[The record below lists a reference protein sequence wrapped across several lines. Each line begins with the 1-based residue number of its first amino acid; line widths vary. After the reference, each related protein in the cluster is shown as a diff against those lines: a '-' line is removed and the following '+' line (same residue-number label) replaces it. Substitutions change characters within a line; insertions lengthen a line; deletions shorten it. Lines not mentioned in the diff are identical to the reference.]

1 MKKIIVFGATGG
13 TGLQLVKQALDKGL
27 SVTAFVRNPAKFGIE
42 NRNLNIFQGD
52 VTDLDAVKLAL
63 NDCDAVLSALGA
75 PAKVND
81 NVRSIGTNHIIRAM
95 TESGVKRFICM
106 TTLGIGDSREF
117 LPFYFKYFIVPF
129 ILKDAFADSE
139 RQEKLIMESSLE
151 WTIVRPANLTNGK
164 RTEIYQ
170 HGFTAS
176 AKTKLKI
183 SRADVADFM
192 LKQLS
197 NNTYLRKTAGISY

>member
-1 MKKIIVFGATGG
+1 
-13 TGLQLVKQALDKGL
+13 
-27 SVTAFVRNPAKFGIE
+27 
-42 NRNLNIFQGD
+42 
-52 VTDLDAVKLAL
+52 
-63 NDCDAVLSALGA
+63 VLSALGA

-139 RQEKLIMESSLE
+139 RQEKLIMESNLE